1 MNDSEVQRLLDN
13 LASLK
18 DELESLGC
26 AVSITVKTRVASP
39 SPTDPIQQQLKIEA
53 EALDKELDKL
63 WQEKPLKSDIHAY
76 YEWASK
82 RSKLM
87 KRQFDVH
94 AQILERIK
102 QTRGA

>member
-1 MNDSEVQRLLDN
+1 MNEVHRLLDN

-18 DELESLGC
+18 EELESLGC
-26 AVSITVKTRVASP
+26 EVTITVKTNDASP
-39 SPTDPIQQQLKIEA
+39 SPADPIQQQLKIEA
-53 EALDKELDKL
+53 EALDKELTKL
-63 WQEKPLKSDIHAY
+63 WDEKPLKADIHAY

-102 QTRGA
+102 QQRGM